1 MRNGE
6 DLSIDIESD
15 KKDISKYIIKM
26 DIEYDVGDKNTSSSV
41 GRQKEMQ
48 K

>member
-26 DIEYDVGDKNTSSSV
+26 DIEYNVGDKTTSSSE
-41 GRQKEMQ
+41 GRQ
-48 K
+48 